1 MFLARNLGKSID
13 GHKIWSGVTL
23 QLKAGDRLALRGPS
37 GSGKTVLM
45 RTLVRLET
53 LDEGEIFYGDRPIE
67 AWNIPEY
74 RRLVR
79 YIPQDAV
86 FVSGT
91 VRESIARFF
100 TFKANRDL
108 RLDESV
114 LKSWLDILELPG
126 HFLDKTADHLSGG
139 EKQMVALL
147 RSLLLEPEIL
157 LLDEPTSNLDEDMV
171 SRVEKL
177 IDRWMSSG
185 VNRCLIWTS
194 HDSRQL
200 DRMTHR
206 SLILNG
212 TDSI

>member
-13 GHKIWSGVTL
+13 GHKIWAGITL

-45 RTLVRLET
+45 RTLVGLDA
-53 LDEGEIFYGDRPIE
+53 LDEGEIIYRDHPIE

-108 RLDESV
+108 HLDESE
-114 LKSWLDILELPG
+114 LISWLDILELPAD
-126 HFLDKTADHLSGG
+126 FLDKTADHLSGG

-157 LLDEPTSNLDEDMV
+157 LLDEPTSNLDEQMV

-185 VNRCLIWTS
+185 VNRGLIWTS

-200 DRMTHR
+200 DRMTNR
-206 SLILNG
+206 SLTLNG
-212 TDSI
+212 SDSN